1 MASWASAS
9 FGTGTGTGTGAGR
22 VDARSLRAERD
33 GTDRRAAAAG
43 ERADGSAAAGE
54 RAKGSPAALVPL
66 PAWALAMRASASGS
80 PAFAARSRSFARFFC
95 CSRLRRNGPPGLEW
109 AFEEAEFEEAEFE
122 EAEFEEA
129 GLEEA
134 GEGGLAEAW
143 FGEAGV
149 GWVDG
154 VGGCEAGR

>member
-1 MASWASAS
+1 
-9 FGTGTGTGTGAGR
+9 
-22 VDARSLRAERD
+22 
-33 GTDRRAAAAG
+33 
-43 ERADGSAAAGE
+43 
-54 RAKGSPAALVPL
+54 
-66 PAWALAMRASASGS
+66 MRASASGS

-109 AFEEAEFEEAEFE
+109 AFEEAEFEEA
-122 EAEFEEA
+122 